1 MKTIMVFSALAF
13 VGAMSITHQVSA
25 CDYTHTHTTS
35 TSAQNAT
42 VVACSGGKCEG
53 QSQTSQQGNGGTEA
67 R

>member
-1 MKTIMVFSALAF
+1 MKTIMLFSALAF
-13 VGAMSITHQVSA
+13 VGAMSITHQASA
-25 CDYTHTHTTS
+25 CDYTHTTS

-53 QSQTSQQGNGGTEA
+53 QSRTSQQGNGATEA

>member
-1 MKTIMVFSALAF
+1 MKTIMLFSAFAF

-25 CDYTHTHTTS
+25 CDYIHTTS
-35 TSAQNAT
+35 SSAQNAT

-53 QSQTSQQGNGGTEA
+53 QSQSSQQGNGGTEA

>member
-1 MKTIMVFSALAF
+1 MKTIMLFAALGF
-13 VGAMSITHQVSA
+13 VGATAMTQQAFA
-25 CDYTHTHTTS
+25 CDYTHT

-67 R
+67 H

>member
-1 MKTIMVFSALAF
+1 MKTIVLFSALALA
-13 VGAMSITHQVSA
+13 GALSIMHQASA
-25 CDYTHTHTTS
+25 CDYTHT
-35 TSAQNAT
+35 TSASTQSAT